1 MARKKELTNAEK
13 VDKCLEDIKESCALI
28 KKNIEYMNE
37 IGEKLKKAD
46 EKLAKIEAKA
56 KK

>member
-1 MARKKELTNAEK
+1 MTRKKELTNAEK
-13 VDKCLEDIKESCALI
+13 IDMCLDDMKESCALI

-46 EKLAKIEAKA
+46 EKLAKIESKA